1 MRNEKIYLELFA
13 NIGNYAY
20 LGEQNVLMLGIRSE
34 VTVVDSEP

>member
-20 LGEQNVLMLGIRSE
+20 LGEQNVLTQDLACGSDNVE
-34 VTVVDSEP
+34 N